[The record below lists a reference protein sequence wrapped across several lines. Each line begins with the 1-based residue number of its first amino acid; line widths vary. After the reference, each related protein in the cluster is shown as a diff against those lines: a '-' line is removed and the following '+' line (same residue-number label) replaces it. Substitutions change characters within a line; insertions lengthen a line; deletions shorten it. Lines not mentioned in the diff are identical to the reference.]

1 MDRDFLEESE
11 AYRDN
16 NIRCQMSGIDI
27 SPFRT
32 WFAAL
37 PEKEKHRVIAR
48 LADEC
53 LEDGATYNF
62 KNILNLAVYK
72 MDPENW
78 WHLLRT
84 RGNCALVDLLIRQIS
99 SVAGGGKVTGLT
111 RKNTGILETLHRRDG
126 GFSSIKYMKV
136 LNDFHLLMRRLSPEM
151 QRMNLEII
159 SINLSSRLG
168 DGGDEIARF
177 SWECYTT
184 EEHWWNIL
192 FTVLFDNNED
202 RAGIV
207 YRTLSELIYG

>member
-1 MDRDFLEESE
+1 
-11 AYRDN
+11 
-16 NIRCQMSGIDI
+16 
-27 SPFRT
+27 
-32 WFAAL
+32 
-37 PEKEKHRVIAR
+37 
-48 LADEC
+48 
-53 LEDGATYNF
+53 
-62 KNILNLAVYK
+62 

-99 SVAGGGKVTGLT
+99 STTGGKVVGLT

-136 LNDFHLLMRRLSPEM
+136 LNDFYLLMSRLSPEM

-159 SINLSSRLG
+159 SINLGSRLS
-168 DGGDEIARF
+168 DSCDEIARF

-192 FTVLFDNNED
+192 FTVLFDNNGD
-202 RAGIV
+202 RAEIV
-207 YRTLSELIYG
+207 FKTLSELIYG

>member
-1 MDRDFLEESE
+1 LDRDFLEECE

-16 NIRCQMSGIDI
+16 NIRWQMSGIDI

-32 WFAAL
+32 WFATL
-37 PEKEKHRVIAR
+37 SEKEKYRVIGR

-99 SVAGGGKVTGLT
+99 STTGGKVVGLT

-136 LNDFHLLMRRLSPEM
+136 LNDFYLLMSRLSPEM

-159 SINLSSRLG
+159 SINLGSRLS
-168 DGGDEIARF
+168 DSCDEIARF

-192 FTVLFDNNED
+192 FTVLFDNNGD
-202 RAGIV
+202 RAEIV
-207 YRTLSELIYG
+207 FKTLSELIYG